1 MFSTLKLKQQLAL
14 SFTLLI
20 VLLLVIAAIAS
31 IAIDEGQDNLAEYQA
46 FSQDN
51 DLTLRMSTQ
60 LLETRLAVV
69 KFLKD
74 PSQELITKF
83 TESMSGL
90 EDLVDKA
97 KVEIQNPARIIIVKS
112 IDEDIQKY
120 SAGFQEV
127 EKLFAKRSQLVQT
140 MDTLGPDARALLS
153 NIVDSAHE
161 DEDAN
166 AVFYTSQAIEKFMLV
181 RLYAG
186 KFLLANKDSDADR
199 ANSEMALLK
208 QALSKLDT
216 ELQNPQRRQWL
227 TQATNEI
234 NQYNGTYIEVVNTIN
249 NRNSIV
255 DSRLNS
261 LGPIILNN
269 LNKLVDSVHA
279 EQVALG
285 NNAVEQS
292 NKMEVTLITVVLISL
307 ATAITFTF
315 YVTKTIMRPI
325 GGEPRDIEA
334 LVKKIAEGDLT
345 IKANSDQQATGIYAA
360 MLLMADKVSTL
371 IKQINISSNKLT
383 DEAGALLNV
392 TDHTANASDNQMDML
407 SQTATAMEQMTS
419 TVHEINRSAQNAADS
434 ARTAQQEA
442 QKGQQVVQVN
452 THNINRLVAKINDV
466 SSIIG
471 NLEKETNNVGNIL
484 SVIGSIAEQ
493 TNLLALNAAIEA
505 ARAGEQ
511 GRGFAVVAD
520 EVRTLASRTQESTS
534 QIQTMLG
541 TLQAETKRSVESM
554 ASTTLEAAQTAEASE
569 QTNSALALII
579 SSVGTINDMNHQI
592 ASASE
597 EQNVVAEEINRS
609 IGEVHLISKDT
620 AGGARSSLTS
630 AKAVQ
635 ELARKLKESS
645 AQFKVD

>member
-31 IAIDEGQDNLAEYQA
+31 IAIDKGQDNLAEYRA

-74 PSQELITKF
+74 PSQELITTF
-83 TESMSGL
+83 TESMAVL
-90 EDLVDKA
+90 EELISKA
-97 KVEIQNPARIIIVKS
+97 KIEIQNPARKIIVKS

-120 SAGFQEV
+120 NAGFQDV
-127 EKLFAKRSQLVQT
+127 EKLFAKRSQLVET
-140 MDTLGPDARALLS
+140 MDRLGPEARTLLS
-153 NIVDSAHE
+153 NIIDSAHE

-166 AVFYTSQAIEKFMLV
+166 AVFYTSLAIEKLMLV

-186 KFLLANKDSDADR
+186 KFLLANKHADADR
-199 ANSEMALLK
+199 TSSEMILLK
-208 QALSKLDT
+208 QALGTLDA

-227 TQATNEI
+227 TQATDEI
-234 NQYNGTYIEVVNTIN
+234 NQYNSTYIEVVNTIN

-255 DSRLNS
+255 QNTLNT
-261 LGPIILNN
+261 LGPIILND
-269 LNKLVDSVHA
+269 LSKLITSVHD

-285 NNAVEQS
+285 DTAVEQS
-292 NKMEVTLITVVLISL
+292 NEMEFTLITVVLISL

-315 YVTKTIMRPI
+315 YVTKTIIRPI

-334 LVKKIAEGDLT
+334 LVKRIAEGDLT
-345 IKANSDQQATGIYAA
+345 IKASSAQQATGIYAA
-360 MLLMADKVSTL
+360 MLLMTDKVSTL
-371 IKQINISSNKLT
+371 IKQINIASNKLT

-407 SQTATAMEQMTS
+407 SQTATAMEEMTS

-484 SVIGSIAEQ
+484 GVIGSIAEQ

-579 SSVGTINDMNHQI
+579 NSVGTINDMNHQI

-620 AGGARSSLTS
+620 AAGARSSVAS

-645 AQFKVD
+645 SQFKVD

>member
-60 LLETRLAVV
+60 LLVTRLAVV

-140 MDTLGPDARALLS
+140 MDRLGPDARALLS
-153 NIVDSAHE
+153 NIIDSAHE

-166 AVFYTSQAIEKFMLV
+166 AVFYTSQAIEKLMLV

-255 DSRLNS
+255 DSTLNS

-334 LVKKIAEGDLT
+334 LVKRIAEGDLT

-371 IKQINISSNKLT
+371 IKQINIASNKLT

-484 SVIGSIAEQ
+484 GVIGSIAEQ

>member
-1 MFSTLKLKQQLAL
+1 MA
-14 SFTLLI
+14 
-20 VLLLVIAAIAS
+20 VL
-31 IAIDEGQDNLAEYQA
+31 E
-46 FSQDN
+46 
-51 DLTLRMSTQ
+51 
-60 LLETRLAVV
+60 
-69 KFLKD
+69 
-74 PSQELITKF
+74 ELI
-83 TESMSGL
+83 S
-90 EDLVDKA
+90 KA
-97 KVEIQNPARIIIVKS
+97 KIEIQNPARKIIVKS

-120 SAGFQEV
+120 NAGFQDV
-127 EKLFAKRSQLVQT
+127 EKLFAKRSQLVET
-140 MDTLGPDARALLS
+140 MDRLGPEARTLLS
-153 NIVDSAHE
+153 NIIDSAHE

-166 AVFYTSQAIEKFMLV
+166 AVFYTSLAIEKLMLV

-186 KFLLANKDSDADR
+186 KFLLANKHADADR
-199 ANSEMALLK
+199 TSSEMILLK
-208 QALSKLDT
+208 QALGTLDA

-227 TQATNEI
+227 TQATDEI
-234 NQYNGTYIEVVNTIN
+234 NQYNSTYIEVVNTIN

-255 DSRLNS
+255 QNTLNT
-261 LGPIILNN
+261 LGPIILND
-269 LNKLVDSVHA
+269 LSKLITSVHD

-285 NNAVEQS
+285 DTAVEQS
-292 NKMEVTLITVVLISL
+292 NEMEFTLITVVLISL
-307 ATAITFTF
+307 ATAIAFTF
-315 YVTKTIMRPI
+315 YVTKTIIRPI

-334 LVKKIAEGDLT
+334 LVKRIAEGDLT
-345 IKANSDQQATGIYAA
+345 LKASSAQQATGIYAA
-360 MLLMADKVSTL
+360 MLLMTDKVSTL
-371 IKQINISSNKLT
+371 IKQINIASNKLT

-407 SQTATAMEQMTS
+407 SQTATAMEEMTS

-484 SVIGSIAEQ
+484 GVIGSIAEQ

-554 ASTTLEAAQTAEASE
+554 ASTTLEASQTAEASE

-579 SSVGTINDMNHQI
+579 NSVGTINDMNHQI

-620 AGGARSSLTS
+620 AAGARSSVAS

-645 AQFKVD
+645 SQFKVD

>member
-153 NIVDSAHE
+153 NIIDSAHE

-166 AVFYTSQAIEKFMLV
+166 AVFYTSQAIEKLMLV

-255 DSRLNS
+255 DSKLNS

-334 LVKKIAEGDLT
+334 LVKRIAEGDLT

-371 IKQINISSNKLT
+371 IKQINIASNKLT

-484 SVIGSIAEQ
+484 GVIGSIAEQ